1 MDELRRSAITISPSA
16 TLEERIKGLFPPCA
30 IFHCEPEPMN
40 TLSERRMRQMSRDI
54 RTEPDWIE
62 TLNDA
67 ETRASWAA
75 QAKAQELTDVE
86 FEYVMDE
93 LAYYSSLHSPDGS
106 AKLSAADGVWFSN
119 TLIDAETT
127 NKLKDYAAIL
137 EGVPDRQK
145 DWYPEGQSRV
155 LNLIDPS
162 LYPLIYSRSWLCRQ
176 SSTSPQA
183 ALTLNVAREFPGS
196 LEKWRQ
202 ALGSTEDS
210 GSGYYIP
217 TFRGCLETCY
227 SEKFCWLPS
236 EFRVDDNG
244 AVTIES
250 YINNLHPVKHAALY
264 SIIANVFSKFL
275 PLLEQV
281 ITDLVY
287 PRQLRVKPDAS
298 KYYRSDEPKPDKYS
312 NDCDRW
318 KREAE
323 FVPPQPEPFV
333 KPARPVNP
341 CSIRGRRL
349 QTIVK
354 MSNVEL
360 TPENPNYS
368 DKDWKLAGL
377 ANERTIATCVYFYDV
392 ANISSSSLQ
401 FREAL
406 SYWNFEA
413 DDCHDNPS
421 MVRAYGLDADLIDDE
436 YYLSQEVGNVDIKD
450 GRCLVFPST
459 YQHLM
464 SELRLEDSTK
474 PGYCKMLTFYV
485 VDPSTR
491 IPSTEIVPPQQQD
504 WWKEDVLS
512 SEPLGSLPHLIIDR
526 IMNRVD
532 FPIALKEAKNIRQD
546 MTTQYEQRVVDISY
560 HNFETNFDPVG
571 TLY

>member
-1 MDELRRSAITISPSA
+1 MYERRTAITISPSA
-16 TLEERIKGLFPPCA
+16 TLEERIKGILPPCA
-30 IFHCEPEPMN
+30 IFHCEPGPMD

-67 ETRASWAA
+67 EARASWAA

-86 FEYVMDE
+86 FEYVLDE
-93 LAYYSSLHSPDGS
+93 LAYYSSLHLPDGS
-106 AKLSAADGVWFSN
+106 AKLSAADGVWFSDR
-119 TLIDAETT
+119 LIDTETT

-145 DWYPEGQSRV
+145 DWYPEGQPRV

-162 LYPLIYSRSWLCRQ
+162 LYPLIYSRSWLCRP
-176 SSTSPQA
+176 SSTSPPA
-183 ALTLNVAREFPGS
+183 ALTLVAPREFPGL

-202 ALGSTEDS
+202 TLSSTGDGRSE
-210 GSGYYIP
+210 YYIP
-217 TFRGCLETCY
+217 TFRGCDQECY

-244 AVTIES
+244 SVTIES

-264 SIIANVFSKFL
+264 SIIASVFSKFL

-281 ITDLVY
+281 VTDLVY
-287 PRQLRVKPDAS
+287 PRQPRVKPDAS
-298 KYYRSDEPKPDKYS
+298 KYYKSDEPKPDIYS
-312 NDCDRW
+312 DDYDRW

-333 KPARPVNP
+333 APARPVNP
-341 CSIRGRRL
+341 YSLRGQRL

-368 DKDWKLAGL
+368 DKIWRLAGL
-377 ANERTIATCVYFYDV
+377 ANERIVATCVYFYDV
-392 ANISSSSLQ
+392 ANIAPACLR
-401 FREAL
+401 FREAI
-406 SYWNFEA
+406 SSWDFEA
-413 DDCHDNPS
+413 DNHDVNS
-421 MVRAYGLDADLIDDE
+421 VVKVYGLDENLVHDA
-436 YYLSQEVGNVDIKD
+436 YFVSQEVGDVDIKD
-450 GRCLVFPST
+450 GRCLVFPNI
-459 YQHLM
+459 YQNKM
-464 SELRLEDSTK
+464 PELKLDDSTK
-474 PGYCKMLTFYV
+474 PGHCKMLTFYV

-504 WWKEDVLS
+504 WWMEDVLL
-512 SEPLGSLPHLIIDR
+512 SEPLGSLPQLIMGG
-526 IMNRVD
+526 IMDRVD
-532 FPIALKEAKNIRQD
+532 YPISLKDAKRLRLD
-546 MTTQYEQRVVDISY
+546 MTSQYECFVADISY
-560 HNFETNFDPVG
+560 HDYEPWFDYG
-571 TLY
+571 CTIY